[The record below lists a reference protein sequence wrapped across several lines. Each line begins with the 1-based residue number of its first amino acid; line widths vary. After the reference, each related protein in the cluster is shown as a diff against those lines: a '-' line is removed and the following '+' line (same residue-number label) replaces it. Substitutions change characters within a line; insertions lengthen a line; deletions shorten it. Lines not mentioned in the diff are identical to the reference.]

1 MQLCLLHDAIVS
13 ERLSSYRTSLHHWD
27 VQKCCV
33 RVCECVHACVC
44 VSVYSLESNKEL
56 AHAAASLG
64 AFVMS
69 LPKSW
74 FALYTELM
82 GG

>member
-1 MQLCLLHDAIVS
+1 MQLCLLRDAIVS
-13 ERLSSYRTSLHHWD
+13 ERLSSFQTSLHHWE
-27 VQKCCV
+27 VQKGCV
-33 RVCECVHACVC
+33 RVFECVHACVC
-44 VSVYSLESNKEL
+44 VSVYSLESNEESV
-56 AHAAASLG
+56 HAAASVG

-69 LPKSW
+69 LTSSW